1 MIQGHLQ
8 DPGLQAKIFFGS
20 APLKTFWRGRL
31 QESWDGRP
39 RGLRGLG
46 SWSGHL
52 ALSCRGPRRMWPE
65 GWLTKP

>member
-1 MIQGHLQ
+1 MIQGHLE

-20 APLKTFWRGRL
+20 APLKTFWHGRL

-46 SWSGHL
+46 S
-52 ALSCRGPRRMWPE
+52 
-65 GWLTKP
+65 